1 MSKNIQVVAVIVVLV
16 GILIVGLVLSPASS
30 NVAENSESD
39 GYIIKEDIAGFQLT
53 EKITGEE
60 ALAQINHLHGQSI
73 DIDAGYILHYETDN
87 EMAIVWVSKSAV
99 QEDAERLFHEMNDI
113 MGGSQM
119 YSNHT
124 EVEVNGEKIQY
135 VFGMNMDNY
144 YYYVEDRVIWI
155 ALTADRGEQFLE
167 EAIEAF

>member
-16 GILIVGLVLSPASS
+16 GILIVGLALSPASS
-30 NVAENSESD
+30 TNDDLIESG
-39 GYIIKEDIAGFQLT
+39 GYIIKENIAGFQLT

-87 EMAIVWVSKSAV
+87 EMAIIWISKSTV

-124 EVEVNGEKIQY
+124 EVDVNGEKIQY

-144 YYYVEDRVIWI
+144 YYFVEDRVIWI
-155 ALTADRGEQFLE
+155 ALTAGGGEQFLE
-167 EAIEAF
+167 EAIDTF

>member
-1 MSKNIQVVAVIVVLV
+1 MSKNIQVIAVIVVLV
-16 GILIVGLVLSPASS
+16 GILIVGLALSPADNDGES
-30 NVAENSESD
+30 SESD
-39 GYIIKEDIAGFQLT
+39 GYIIKENIAGFQLT

-73 DIDAGYILHYETDN
+73 DIEAGYILHYET
-87 EMAIVWVSKSAV
+87 ESEIAIVWISKSKV
-99 QEDAERLFHEMNDI
+99 KEDAERLFHEMNDI

-124 EVEVNGEKIQY
+124 EIEVNGEKIQY

-144 YYYVEDRVIWI
+144 YYFVEDRVIWI
-155 ALTADRGEQFLE
+155 ALTTDQGEQFLE
-167 EAIEAF
+167 EAIDTF